1 MFVDKTVNHF
11 IAGRGGN
18 GCISFRREK
27 FIPRGGPDGG
37 DGGDGGSIILKSSG
51 KIKSLIDL
59 KYRHF
64 IRAHNGKNGSGA
76 NRRGRNGADLVLEIP
91 AGTVLKSH
99 PDNEMLFDFTR
110 PDQTL
115 VLAKGGRGGRGN
127 VHFKTSTNQAPRKA
141 TPGEEGESLKVV
153 FELKLIAFAGLLG
166 FPNAGK
172 STLISRLTRA
182 RPKIADYPFT
192 TLYPNLGVCYQGYHS
207 CVLADIPGIVPNAHL
222 GEGMGIDFLRHVE
235 RTRLL
240 IIVIDGGPGNPR
252 TPLETYTALQ
262 RELALYQAAL
272 IRKPFFV
279 VLNKTDLP
287 PEGTERKV
295 LVRFCRDRK
304 IPLIEVSALL
314 GTNLEGLKKKIFE
327 YVNE

>member
-1 MFVDKTVNHF
+1 MFVDKTVNQF

-18 GCISFRREK
+18 GCVSFRREK
-27 FIPRGGPDGG
+27 FIPKGGPDGG

-59 KYRHF
+59 KYKHL
-64 IRAHNGKNGSGA
+64 IRAQNGRNGSGA
-76 NRRGRNGADLVLEIP
+76 NRRGKNGADLILEIP

-99 PDNEMLFDFTR
+99 PEDQLLYDFTR
-110 PDQTL
+110 PGQVL

-127 VHFKTSTNQAPRKA
+127 THFKSSTNQAPRRA
-141 TPGEEGESLKVV
+141 TPGEKGESLKVS
-153 FELKLIAFAGLLG
+153 FELKLIAFAGLVG

-182 RPKIADYPFT
+182 RPKVADYPFT

-207 CVLADIPGIVPNAHL
+207 CVLADIPGIVPNAHQ
-222 GEGMGIDFLRHVE
+222 GEGMGIDFLRHIE

-240 IIVIDGGPGNPR
+240 IIVIDGGPGNQR
-252 TPLETYTALQ
+252 SPLETYNALQ
-262 RELALYQAAL
+262 RELALYKADLTQ
-272 IRKPFFV
+272 KPFFV

-287 PEGTERKV
+287 PEGAKREE
-295 LVRFCRDRK
+295 LIRFCRDHQ
-304 IPLIEVSALL
+304 IPLIEVSALR
-314 GTNLEGLKKKIFE
+314 GTRLDYLKTKIFE
-327 YVNE
+327 YVSE